1 MRKPSLCSNEAGRLA
16 MKRPWVAFM
25 LILALM
31 MAGNMS
37 LFSRDA
43 QQQKS
48 GEKTS
53 SLLVLP
59 VVFYTPETKWA
70 GGVGGIYAF
79 RPEASGVRSRP
90 SSIYFSAIYTQLK
103 QFQLELNP
111 ELYLKNEEYI
121 LTVKSLLEEYPNK
134 FFGIGNNVPES
145 MEENYTSRSVSFDVS
160 AQKKIFPG
168 QKIYAGLKYRFENFK
183 LTEVERGR
191 SLANPETVGSEGGV
205 ISGLGFI
212 ISWDTRDNIFSPW
225 RGSYWQVQTYFN
237 QPFVGSDYSFSNI
250 KADLR
255 KYASLFSGHVLA
267 VQGLMDYVS
276 GRIPFHKL
284 SKLGGQNIMRGYYT
298 GRYRDKLLV
307 ALQAEYRLPVWGR
320 LGAVGFAGLGD
331 VADKLAHVRFGNL
344 KYSIGAG
351 LRFMLNKTERTQ
363 LRLDFGWG
371 KGTSGMYFTAGEA
384 F

>member
-1 MRKPSLCSNEAGRLA
+1 MLLGIVSAFPQDDGKKKP
-16 MKRPWVAFM
+16 K
-25 LILALM
+25 
-31 MAGNMS
+31 
-37 LFSRDA
+37 
-43 QQQKS
+43 
-48 GEKTS
+48 EKTS

-59 VVFYTPETKWA
+59 VIFYTPETKWA

-79 RPEASGVRSRP
+79 RSGASDASSRP

-121 LTVKSLLEEYPNK
+121 LTVKSLLERYPNK
-134 FFGIGNNVPES
+134 FFGIGNNTPDS
-145 MEENYTSRSVSFDVS
+145 AEEGYTSRSISFDIS
-160 AQKKIFPG
+160 AQKKIFPAR
-168 QKIYAGLKYRFENFK
+168 KMYLGLKYQFESYK
-183 LTEVERGR
+183 LSKIEKGGLLSNSQTI
-191 SLANPETVGSEGGV
+191 GSGGGT

-212 ISWDTRDNIFSPW
+212 VSWDTRDNIFSPW
-225 RGSYWQVQTYFN
+225 RGNYWQVQTIFN
-237 QPFVGSDYSFSNI
+237 KPFLGSDYNFTSV

-255 KYASLFSGHVLA
+255 KYMPLFSGHVLA
-267 VQGLMDYVS
+267 IQGLVNWVS
-276 GRIPFHKL
+276 GEAPFHKL
-284 SKLGGQNIMRGYYT
+284 AKLGGQDMMRGYYT
-298 GRYRDKLLV
+298 GRYRDKLLI

-331 VADKLAHVRFGNL
+331 VADKPANFRLGDL
-344 KYSIGAG
+344 KYSMGAG
-351 LRFMLNKTERTQ
+351 LRFMLNKKERTQ

>member
-1 MRKPSLCSNEAGRLA
+1 
-16 MKRPWVAFM
+16 M

-31 MAGNMS
+31 MAGDIF
-37 LFSRDA
+37 LFSRNA
-43 QQQKS
+43 EQQKP
-48 GEKTS
+48 GERTS

-59 VVFYTPETKWA
+59 VVFYTPETKLA

-79 RPEASGVRSRP
+79 RPGPSGVASRP
-90 SSIYFSAIYTQLK
+90 SSIYFSAIYTQRK

-121 LTVKSLLEEYPNK
+121 LTVKSLLEKYPNK
-134 FFGIGNNVPES
+134 FFGIGHDMPDS
-145 MEENYTSRSVSFDVS
+145 MEENYTSRSISFDVS

-168 QKIYAGLKYRFENFK
+168 HKIYAGFKYQFENFK
-183 LTEVERGR
+183 LTKVEMGR
-191 SLANPETVGSEGGV
+191 SLANPETVGSEGGA

-212 ISWDTRDNIFSPW
+212 ISWDTRDNIFSPR
-225 RGSYWQVQTYFN
+225 RGNYWQVQAYSHE
-237 QPFVGSDYSFSNI
+237 PFLGSDYHFSNI

-255 KYASLFSGHVLA
+255 KYMDLFSGHVLA
-267 VQGLMDYVS
+267 VQGLMDRVS

-284 SKLGGQNIMRGYYT
+284 AKLGGQNIMRGYYS

-331 VADKLAHVRFGNL
+331 VADRLTNVRFDNL

-371 KGTSGMYFTAGEA
+371 RGTSGMYFTAGEA